1 MTSVKI
7 KFKASVSDPDS
18 GTLYYQIIHRRRTRI
33 FSCGLKLAPAEWDPQ
48 LMQVVVPPDI
58 PHERRERLVGMQR
71 ALRREVNDLAAL
83 IGHLERNS
91 KSFSTDD
98 IVEAFR
104 RREGPDFFFA
114 FMLGLIDGL
123 QSAEALRTAQTYRS
137 ALHSFMA
144 FRDSRDIGLREIDAL
159 LIADYETWLKR
170 RGVTL
175 NTVSFYM
182 RILRSVYN
190 KAVERGLAEQRHPF
204 RNVYTGVE
212 KTVKRAVGI
221 EVIRRLRDHD
231 LSAKPQYTFARD
243 LFLLSFY
250 LRGISFVDL
259 AFLRKQNLVDGVLN
273 YRRCK
278 TRQRMRI
285 RWVPCME
292 EIVARYAPKTTGS
305 PYLLPILCPQSPLSE
320 FAQYHKALQ
329 QVNYALRRISEML
342 HIEPLTTY
350 VARHTWASTARRKNI
365 PLAVICQG
373 MGHESERTTRIYL
386 SSLEHEVVD
395 CANELII
402 GDLM

>member
-18 GTLYYQIIHRRRTRI
+18 GTLYYQIIHRRRTCI
-33 FSCGLKLAPAEWDPQ
+33 FSRGMKLASAEWDPQ
-48 LMQVVVPPDI
+48 LMQVVVPPGS
-58 PHERRERLVGMQR
+58 PRERRERLVGMQQT
-71 ALRREVNDLAAL
+71 LRRETDDLAAL
-83 IGHLERNS
+83 IGHMECSGRP
-91 KSFSTDD
+91 FSADD
-98 IVEAFR
+98 IAEAFR
-104 RREGPDFFFA
+104 HRESLNLFFT

-123 QSAEALRTAQTYRS
+123 QSVGALRTAQTYRS
-137 ALHSFMA
+137 ALHSFTA
-144 FRDSRDIGLREIDAL
+144 FRGGRDIGLREIDAL

-190 KAVERGLAEQRHPF
+190 KAVERGLAEQRYPF

-221 EVIRRLRDHD
+221 DVIRRLREYD
-231 LSAKPQYTFARD
+231 LSAKPRYAFARD

-259 AFLRKQNLVDGVLN
+259 AFLRKQDLADGVLN
-273 YRRCK
+273 YRRRK
-278 TRQRMRI
+278 TWQRMRI

-292 EIVARYAPKTTGS
+292 EIVARYAPKTAGS
-305 PYLLPILCPQSPLSE
+305 PYLLPILRPQSPQSE

-329 QVNYALRRISEML
+329 QMNYALRRISEML
-342 HIEPLTTY
+342 HISRLTTY

-365 PLAVICQG
+365 PMAVICQG

-386 SSLEHEVVD
+386 SSLEHEAVD
-395 CANELII
+395 CANDLII
-402 GDLM
+402 GDLI